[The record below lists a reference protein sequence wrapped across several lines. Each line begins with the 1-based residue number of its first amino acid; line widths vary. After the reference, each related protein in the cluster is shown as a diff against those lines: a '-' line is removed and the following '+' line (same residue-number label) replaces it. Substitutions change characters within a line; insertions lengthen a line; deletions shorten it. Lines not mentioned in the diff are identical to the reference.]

1 MSVEDLTALVDSVVE
16 SHAEELWKLSR
27 FLWEHPELAL
37 QEVKAHDALCEFLE
51 QRGFEVRRNYVLDT
65 AFRAEFVAPGGADG
79 PTVALMAEYD
89 ALPGIG
95 HACGHNLIA
104 EASVGAALAAMEAM
118 KRSPAAR
125 GKLIVLGTPAEE
137 ICGGK
142 ELLVQK
148 GAFSDIDAALIAHP
162 MRQDTLRLAVNAM
175 QQMTV
180 HFEGRATHAA
190 ASPWEGVN
198 AMDAAVASYVNVSL
212 LRQQLKPESRI
223 HGIITESESYLNI
236 IPCSTKLAY
245 SVRAETLDDLN
256 ALVSRVE
263 GCFAAA
269 AQATG
274 CIMTMEKDTVY
285 KDVVHNVALVKAYR
299 KHGQALGVQFTDADL
314 SSMEP
319 CGASTDVGN
328 VSYEVPTIHP
338 MFGIRTDGMNHT
350 PAFAEASNS
359 AEAQAPTLRA
369 AKTLALTALDLFT
382 DPALVSQ
389 AKAEFAEWKKA
400 RLEQRAG
407 KNQLP

>member
-223 HGIITESESYLNI
+223 HG
-236 IPCSTKLAY
+236 
-245 SVRAETLDDLN
+245 
-256 ALVSRVE
+256 
-263 GCFAAA
+263 
-269 AQATG
+269 
-274 CIMTMEKDTVY
+274 
-285 KDVVHNVALVKAYR
+285 
-299 KHGQALGVQFTDADL
+299 VQFTDADL

>member
-79 PTVALMAEYD
+79 DSDKLVARRFRAAGD
-89 ALPGIG
+89 A
-95 HACGHNLIA
+95 
-104 EASVGAALAAMEAM
+104 
-118 KRSPAAR
+118 
-125 GKLIVLGTPAEE
+125 
-137 ICGGK
+137 
-142 ELLVQK
+142 
-148 GAFSDIDAALIAHP
+148 
-162 MRQDTLRLAVNAM
+162 
-175 QQMTV
+175 
-180 HFEGRATHAA
+180 
-190 ASPWEGVN
+190 GV
-198 AMDAAVASYVNVSL
+198 
-212 LRQQLKPESRI
+212 E
-223 HGIITESESYLNI
+223 
-236 IPCSTKLAY
+236 
-245 SVRAETLDDLN
+245 
-256 ALVSRVE
+256 
-263 GCFAAA
+263 
-269 AQATG
+269 
-274 CIMTMEKDTVY
+274 
-285 KDVVHNVALVKAYR
+285 
-299 KHGQALGVQFTDADL
+299 FTDADL

-359 AEAQAPTLRA
+359 AEAQAPTLRT

-400 RLEQRAG
+400 RLQQRGG
-407 KNQLP
+407 KNQSP

>member
-104 EASVGAALAAMEAM
+104 EASVGAALAAKEAM

-137 ICGGK
+137 SFGGK
-142 ELLVQK
+142 ELL
-148 GAFSDIDAALIAHP
+148 
-162 MRQDTLRLAVNAM
+162 DTLRLAVNAM

-223 HGIITESESYLNI
+223 HGIITESGSYPNV
-236 IPCSTKLAY
+236 IPCSTKVAY
-245 SVRAETLDDLN
+245 GVRAQTIDELN
-256 ALVSRVE
+256 ELVSKVE

-274 CIMTMEKDTVY
+274 CTMTVEKSNAY
-285 KDVVHNVALVKAYR
+285 KDGIHNLALVKAYR
-299 KHGQALGVQFTDADL
+299 RHGQALGVEFTDADL

-338 MFGIRTDGMNHT
+338 MFGIRTDGMIHT

-369 AKTLALTALDLFT
+369 ANTLALTALDLFT

-400 RLEQRAG
+400 RLQQRAG
-407 KNQLP
+407 KNQSP